1 MENMDNN
8 INQET
13 RRIPTP
19 PSLED
24 AGNPVPPAP
33 EGAENAAPLTADDAA
48 NPVPPTPED
57 AGDAAP
63 ADGEHKPKRH
73 RRSRRIKNSG
83 CAGTVVYVIA
93 VLGISI
99 ILSLTAIFI
108 ANDVFAFVKDNA
120 VKEITVTENT
130 DLISI
135 ADQLDREG
143 IISYGT
149 IFKFYVRLK
158 GDNQGVLA
166 GSYELNPNMDYGQII
181 DSLVNMSSTETTT
194 ITIPEGYTI
203 AQIKQVLLDEH
214 VCTED
219 ALDEELNTYAFKH
232 DFLQSELPA
241 EQGWLEG
248 YLFPDTYEIYKGNST
263 VRNTINTMLNNFDD
277 KYDEEIQAG
286 AEALGR
292 SMHDI
297 VTIASLIEREA
308 QADSERATIAGVI
321 YNRLNN
327 PGEFPYLQ
335 VDASVLYGLGRTGG
349 TLSEQDLQS
358 DSPYNLYNHE
368 GLPPGPI
375 CNPGYASLYAAAH
388 PEEHN
393 YYYYV
398 AMPDGT
404 HLFANSYDEH
414 QANIATSDA
423 AQAQAAAEAAAAENA
438 ADAAPAEGGGE

>member
-8 INQET
+8 VNQET
-13 RRIPTP
+13 QRIPQP
-19 PSLED
+19 D
-24 AGNPVPPAP
+24 
-33 EGAENAAPLTADDAA
+33 
-48 NPVPPTPED
+48 
-57 AGDAAP
+57 
-63 ADGEHKPKRH
+63 KRR
-73 RRSRRIKNSG
+73 RRSRRVKNSG

-99 ILSLTAIFI
+99 VLSLAAVFI

-120 VKEITVTENT
+120 VKEITVSENT
-130 DLISI
+130 DLLSL
-135 ADQLDREG
+135 ADQLDNEG
-143 IISYGT
+143 VINYGT
-149 IFKFYVRLK
+149 IFKLYVRVK
-158 GDNQGVLA
+158 GDNLGVLA
-166 GSYELNPNMDYGQII
+166 GSYALNPNMDYGQII
-181 DSLVNMSSTETTT
+181 DTLVNMSSTETMQ
-194 ITIPEGYTI
+194 ITIPEGYSI
-203 AQIKQVLLDEH
+203 AQIKQLLLDEH

-232 DFLQSELPA
+232 EFLQSELPA
-241 EQGWLEG
+241 EEGWLEG
-248 YLFPDTYEIYKGNST
+248 YLFPDTYEIYKGNAT
-263 VRNTINTMLNNFDD
+263 VRNTINTMLNNFGD

-286 AEALGR
+286 ADALGR

-308 QADSERATIAGVI
+308 QVDSERATIAGVI

-327 PGEFPYLQ
+327 SGEFPYLQ

-349 TLSEQDLQS
+349 TLSEEDLNS

-404 HLFANSYDEH
+404 HLFANSYEE
-414 QANIATSDA
+414 QQVNIATSDA
-423 AQAQAAAEAAAAENA
+423 AQAAAQAEAAANAEA
-438 ADAAPAEGGGE
+438 GGE